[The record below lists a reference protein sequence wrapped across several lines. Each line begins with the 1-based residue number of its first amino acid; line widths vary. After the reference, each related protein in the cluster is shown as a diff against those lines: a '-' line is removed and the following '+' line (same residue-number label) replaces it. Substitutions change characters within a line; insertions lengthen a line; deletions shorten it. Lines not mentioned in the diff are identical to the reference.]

1 MKYRIFSSSEKAWEG
16 MLAAIHGANKSIYLE
31 MYILDD
37 DARGREFFDAL
48 EAAAKR
54 GVRTIVIL
62 DVVGSYNF
70 LSDAVGRIRAA
81 GGEVLFCS
89 FFFSRLHR
97 KVLIIDE
104 KVAFIGGVNVGAKYA
119 TWRDLQAQVQGPV
132 VESVVRSFARVYR
145 KLGGKSQF
153 VEAVIPENP
162 LRRASL
168 WFVDHGIGRR
178 RHLFRKYYIERL
190 DRARESIVFVTP
202 YLFPPRW
209 FIAHIHQ
216 AILRGVRVEILLP
229 EATDYFFVNGINRS
243 YAASLASSGATIL
256 QTPGM
261 NHSKAMLVD
270 GKEGII
276 GSQNLDLLSFNFN
289 IEGGI
294 FFHDPEMVK
303 DLSEIIAGW
312 RAEGVAFEKSKAQSD
327 RGGKLR
333 WYDYPMAFFLRL
345 FGFVPLQ

>member
-1 MKYRIFSSSEKAWEG
+1 
-16 MLAAIHGANKSIYLE
+16 MLAAIHSACTSIYLE

-48 EAAAKR
+48 QSAAQR

-62 DVVGSYNF
+62 DVVGSYDIW
-70 LSDAVGRIRAA
+70 SGAVARIRAA

-89 FFFSRLHR
+89 FLLSRLHR
-97 KVLIIDE
+97 KVLVVDE

-119 TWRDLQAQVQGPV
+119 TWRDLQVQVSGAV
-132 VESVVRSFARVYR
+132 VESIVRSFARVY
-145 KLGGKSQF
+145 KKIGGKSVF
-153 VEAVIPENP
+153 VGTVIPENP
-162 LRRASL
+162 LKRASL

-178 RHLFRKYYIERL
+178 RHLMRKYYEERL
-190 DRARESIVFVTP
+190 DRARHSIIFVTP

-209 FIAHIHQ
+209 FLARIHQ
-216 AILRGVRVEILLP
+216 AILRGVKVEILLP
-229 EATDYFFVNGINRS
+229 EATDYAFVSGINRS
-243 YAASLASSGATIL
+243 YAASLAASGATIL
-256 QTPGM
+256 ETPGM

-270 GKEGII
+270 GREGII

-289 IEGGI
+289 IEAGL

-312 RAEGVAFEKSKAQSD
+312 RAEGVAFESSKTAGN